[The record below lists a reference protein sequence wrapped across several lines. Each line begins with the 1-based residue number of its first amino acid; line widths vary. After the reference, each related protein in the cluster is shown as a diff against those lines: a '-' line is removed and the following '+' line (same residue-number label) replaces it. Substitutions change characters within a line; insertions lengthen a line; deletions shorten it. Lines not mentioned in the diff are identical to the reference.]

1 MFGVKPLRALLKNP
15 ALPLFCKKLFAS
27 IGLAEVLQQTPH
39 ADKAVP
45 PSEVTAQP
53 LLAEVVVIEDTAN
66 VVIVGKT
73 TSVVVFVVVKL
84 CSFP

>member
-1 MFGVKPLRALLKNP
+1 MFGVKPLSALLKNP

-39 ADKAVP
+39 ADKVPP
-45 PSEVTAQP
+45 PSEVTAPP
-53 LLAEVVVIEDTAN
+53 LLAEEVVIADTAR

-73 TSVVVFVVVKL
+73 TFVVVFVLVKL
-84 CSFP
+84 CSSP